1 VNNWDPLLH
10 GQRLPLGNEA
20 AVAADALGRTTRR
33 PLLLSSGMDEFS
45 WHETRRRWWARHNI
59 REGDA
64 GGVFPDMY
72 LRRYGDMVEV
82 SLGSTPGAPAPS
94 NFDFS
99 VGRQSWRVP
108 ANSVADALHRGL
120 AAAAEELLRRRPESS
135 RLARLRDRIGELSA
149 TGRYRS

>member
-1 VNNWDPLLH
+1 MNASHGDRSASGSVVSTSAPHLENGENSHTVHWYLLPLLEWIVNNWDPLLH
-10 GQRLPLGNEA
+10 EQRLPLGNEA

-33 PLLLSSGMDEFS
+33 SLLLSSGMDEFS

-64 GGVFPDMY
+64 GSVFPDMY

-94 NFDFS
+94 NFDFY
-99 VGRQSWRVP
+99 VGRQS
-108 ANSVADALHRGL
+108 L
-120 AAAAEELLRRRPESS
+120 A
-135 RLARLRDRIGELSA
+135 G
-149 TGRYRS
+149 TGQFCG